1 MRNPLKKAQRL
12 AKSPSTK
19 GRSKPGKPLKGVQ
32 GPGRSKNRGNLLTGP
47 GGGSRNPLKRLA
59 NGKDPM
65 KAPAGRST
73 SPGRANRRN
82 PLKWLGGL
90 GGKRRT
96 L

>member
-19 GRSKPGKPLKGVQ
+19 GRSKPGNPLSGGRTAGPKG
-32 GPGRSKNRGNLLTGP
+32 KGNPLTGP

-59 NGKDPM
+59 SGKDPL
-65 KAPAGRST
+65 KGPGDRT
-73 SPGRANRRN
+73 SPGGRRN
-82 PLKWLGGL
+82 RKNPLQWLGDL
-90 GGKRRT
+90 GRKRKT